1 MPDAPITTLRSSLA
15 SDLTNANVW
24 SVFKYPPQVPL
35 ANSVVILPDEP
46 YVYVNS
52 NQKVVI
58 QPTARFKLLL
68 LVPLLD
74 NQGNLNSIETF
85 MVELMTKLNASTK
98 TIHIGNFSAPGIIET
113 PAGNLLQ
120 IELPIEIISSWS

>member
-1 MPDAPITTLRSSLA
+1 MPDAPITTLRGSLA
-15 SDLTNANVW
+15 ADLANASYW
-24 SVFKYPPQVPL
+24 SVFAYPPPSPL
-35 ANSVVILPDEP
+35 ANSIVIMPDEP

-85 MVELMTKLNASTK
+85 MVQLMTKLNASTK

-113 PAGNLLQ
+113 PSGNLLQ
-120 IELPIEIISSWS
+120 AELPIEIISSWS

>member
-1 MPDAPITTLRSSLA
+1 MPDAPITTLRASLA
-15 SDLTNANVW
+15 SDLANAAVW
-24 SVFKYPPQVPL
+24 SVFAYPPQAPL
-35 ANSVVILPDEP
+35 ANSVVIMPDEP
-46 YVYVNS
+46 YVFVNS
-52 NQKVVI
+52 NQKVAI

-74 NQGNLNSIETF
+74 NQGNLIGIETF
-85 MVELMTKLNASTK
+85 MLDLMTKLNASTK
-98 TIHIGNFSAPGIIET
+98 TIHFGSFSAPGIIET

>member
-1 MPDAPITTLRSSLA
+1 MPDAPITTLRGSLA
-15 SDLTNANVW
+15 TDLTNANYW
-24 SVFKYPPQVPL
+24 SVFAFPPQAPI
-35 ANSVVILPDEP
+35 ANSIVIMPDEP

-52 NQKVVI
+52 NQKIAI

-74 NQGNLNSIETF
+74 NQGNLNSIETY
-85 MVELMTKLNASTK
+85 MVQVMNKLNASTK

-120 IELPIEIISSWS
+120 VELPIEIISSWS

>member
-1 MPDAPITTLRSSLA
+1 MPDAPITTLRGSLA
-15 SDLTNANVW
+15 ADLANANYW
-24 SVFKYPPQVPL
+24 SVFAYPPPSPL
-35 ANSVVILPDEP
+35 ANSIVIMPDEP

-85 MVELMTKLNASTK
+85 MVQLMTKLNASTK

-113 PAGNLLQ
+113 PSGNLLQ
-120 IELPIEIISSWS
+120 AELPIEIISSWS

>member
-15 SDLTNANVW
+15 SDLANAGVW
-24 SVFKYPPQVPL
+24 SVFSYPPQAPI
-35 ANSVVILPDEP
+35 ANSVVIMPDEP
-46 YVYVNS
+46 YCVVNS

-58 QPTARFKLLL
+58 QPTARFKVLL

-85 MVELMTKLNASTK
+85 MVQLMTKLNASTK
-98 TIHIGNFSAPGIIET
+98 IIHIGNFSAPGIIET

-120 IELPIEIISSWS
+120 AELPIEIISSWS

>member
-1 MPDAPITTLRSSLA
+1 MTAAPITSLRSSLA
-15 SDLTNANVW
+15 TELANAGVW
-24 SVFKYPPQVPL
+24 SVFSYPPQAPI
-35 ANSVVILPDEP
+35 ANSVVIMPDEP

-85 MVELMTKLNASTK
+85 MVQLMTKLNASTR

-120 IELPIEIISSWS
+120 IELPIEIISSWT

>member
-1 MPDAPITTLRSSLA
+1 MPDAPITTLRGSLA
-15 SDLTNANVW
+15 ADLANASYW
-24 SVFKYPPQVPL
+24 SVFAYPPPSPL
-35 ANSVVILPDEP
+35 ANSIVIMPDEP

-52 NQKVVI
+52 NQKIVI

-85 MVELMTKLNASTK
+85 MVQLMTKLNASTK

-113 PAGNLLQ
+113 PSGNLLQ
-120 IELPIEIISSWS
+120 AELPIEIISSWS